1 MTKEVKHEQDG
12 DSRTMIIVAAGA
24 ALLIFL
30 VFTFFAR
37 RPKAQLNVIQIV
49 SLIVFTAVILRL
61 GRTRGASLPEHRSG
75 PPSTTGVR
83 WELLLAPILSASVYA
98 SALSSYF
105 ISDDYAHL
113 FILRLPPF
121 ETLVELATKGQ
132 SSMFFRP
139 AGFATLFLDYRIWG
153 HEPFGYHL
161 TNLLL
166 HLTGVIGVYFLCKN
180 LGLDR
185 ETSAVSSL
193 IFSILPIQPEAVVW
207 IASRFD
213 LMATC
218 LIIWAIALYLKF
230 RLTGRRELYVLA
242 LFLSFIA
249 MLSKESAFMAPL
261 LLLSLEYFAPK
272 RDIRS
277 AILPLLGFTLLA
289 AATFGYRWIALGG
302 IGGYANQNGT
312 SAAYNLGFKTIE
324 GLFLRAPSQLLLGFN
339 WYAPN
344 VAPAVVFASLAAAV
358 MLVLAFFYR
367 PSQSNKGA
375 IRICLAWMLIGY
387 LPAHF
392 LILIG
397 PGLTNSRVLYLSSV
411 GVAVLLALLL
421 SGIERAATRKALK
434 LALILLL
441 SLGLSHNVAAWRRV
455 GDLSRDLLTELKR
468 LVPDPPPHAV
478 FVFRQTPRDIE
489 GIFYHGTL
497 YQAVNLTY
505 DRTDLWAA
513 RDEDAPLQS
522 SPAAADP
529 AGRPR
534 ITVKWLGKPNG
545 LIELVK
551 D

>member
-1 MTKEVKHEQDG
+1 MTDNEMKCKQDG
-12 DSRTMIIVAAGA
+12 DSRKMIVVAAGS

-30 VFTFFAR
+30 AFIFFAR
-37 RPKAQLNVIQIV
+37 SPRAQLNVIQIA
-49 SLIVFTAVILRL
+49 SLIVFTAVILRH
-61 GRTRGASLPEHRSG
+61 GRTSGASLPEHRSE
-75 PPSTTGVR
+75 PLSTIGVR
-83 WELLLAPILSASVYA
+83 WELALAPILSASVYA

-113 FILRLPPF
+113 FTLRLPTF
-121 ETLVELATKGQ
+121 ETLVELAKKGQ
-132 SSMFFRP
+132 ANMFFRP
-139 AGFATLFLDYRIWG
+139 AGFVTLFLDYHIWG

-166 HLTGVIGVYFLCKN
+166 HLLGVIGVYFLCKN

-218 LIIWAIALYLKF
+218 LIIWAIVLYLKF
-230 RLTGRRELYVLA
+230 RRTGRRELYILA

-249 MLSKESAFMAPL
+249 MLSKENAFMAPL

-302 IGGYANQNGT
+302 IGGYTEQNGT

-358 MLVLAFFYR
+358 MIVLAFFYR
-367 PSQSNKGA
+367 PSQSNKGV
-375 IRICLAWMLIGY
+375 IRFCLAWMLIGY

-392 LILIG
+392 LILIS

-411 GVAVLLALLL
+411 GVAVLLAVLL
-421 SGIERAATRKALK
+421 SGIEQAAARKALK

-455 GDLSRDLLTELKR
+455 GDLSHELLTELKR
-468 LVPDPPPHAV
+468 LVPDPPPSAV
-478 FVFRQTPRDIE
+478 FVFRQTPREIE

-497 YQAVNLTY
+497 YQAVKLTY
-505 DRTDLWAA
+505 NRTDLWAM
-513 RDEDAPLQS
+513 REEDAPPGS
-522 SPAAADP
+522 RSAAANP
-529 AGRPR
+529 AGE

-545 LIELVK
+545 LIELVR